1 MLNCISTKLITKY
14 EQTGKG
20 MLTGLLS
27 THLRRWP
34 AKKAFISSFTGNT
47 AGKNYFCCHKLMTS
61 KKLVNVLLHVLCT
74 MLIIIVPIV
83 FIPLKSDQ
91 PDFMNVLMISFTML
105 QVAAFYFN
113 AYFLYPRLLLRKKIT
128 QYILSVV
135 ITSILVALLP
145 HVVEIL
151 RGNEVPNF
159 FVHLVIKIFIGL
171 FVMAAATAYRF
182 ILDVIRQ
189 QNILQDNLSMELSF
203 LRSQVSPHFM
213 FNALNSMVSL
223 ARKRSDK
230 LEPALLKMSDLM
242 HYMLYD
248 SDEDKVNLQREVEYI
263 RSYIDLQTLRFGNSV
278 KILFMVNVPKDH
290 CIEPMLLVPLI
301 ENAFKH
307 GAAIAGEPEISI
319 DLQSNEKEI
328 MLLVSNKTTLMNV
341 VTADRVKGI
350 GLNNLERRLKILYPG
365 NHQLTTAKNGDW
377 FHATLKI
384 AVHDNKV
391 PRRG

>member
-1 MLNCISTKLITKY
+1 LICITTKLITKY
-14 EQTGKG
+14 EQIGKG
-20 MLTGLLS
+20 ILTGLVYSFAPLASQKRLYNLFHRQSGIKKLFLS
-27 THLRRWP
+27 RYR
-34 AKKAFISSFTGNT
+34 
-47 AGKNYFCCHKLMTS
+47 LMTS
-61 KKLVNVLLHVLCT
+61 KKLVNILLHVLCSI
-74 MLIIIVPIV
+74 LIIIVPIV

-91 PDFMNVLMISFTML
+91 PDFMNFLMISFTML

-113 AYFLYPRLLLRKKIT
+113 AYALYPRLLLRKKIT
-128 QYILSVV
+128 RYILSVV
-135 ITSILVALLP
+135 FTSIVVALLP
-145 HVVEIL
+145 SLIEIL
-151 RGNEVPNF
+151 RGRPVPNL
-159 FVHLVIKIFIGL
+159 FVHTVIKIFIGL

-182 ILDVIRQ
+182 ILDVIKQ
-189 QNILQDNLSMELSF
+189 QNILQENLSMELSF

-290 CIEPMLLVPLI
+290 CIEPMLLIPLI

-307 GAAIAGEPEISI
+307 GAAIADEPEISI

-328 MLLVSNKTTLMNV
+328 RLSVSNKTTLMSIVN
-341 VTADRVKGI
+341 ADKVKGI
-350 GLNNLERRLKILYPG
+350 GLNNLQRRLKILYPD
-365 NHQLTTAKNGDW
+365 NHQLSTVKNGDW
-377 FHATLKI
+377 FHASLKI
-384 AVHDNKV
+384 AVHDN
-391 PRRG
+391 

>member
-1 MLNCISTKLITKY
+1 
-14 EQTGKG
+14 
-20 MLTGLLS
+20 
-27 THLRRWP
+27 
-34 AKKAFISSFTGNT
+34 
-47 AGKNYFCCHKLMTS
+47 MTS
-61 KKLVNVLLHVLCT
+61 KKTVNILLHVLCT

-113 AYFLYPRLLLRKKIT
+113 AYVLYPRLLLRKKIT

-135 ITSILVALLP
+135 ITSVLVALLP

-159 FVHLVIKIFIGL
+159 FVHLVIKVFIGL

-182 ILDVIRQ
+182 ILDVIKQ
-189 QNILQDNLSMELSF
+189 QNILQENLSMELSF

-223 ARKRSDK
+223 ARKKSDK

-290 CIEPMLLVPLI
+290 CIEPMLLIPLI

-307 GAAIAGEPEISI
+307 GAAIAEEPEISI

-328 MLLVSNKTTLMNV
+328 MLSVSNKTALMNI

-350 GLNNLERRLKILYPG
+350 GLNNLERRLKILYPD
-365 NHQLTTAKNGDW
+365 NHQLTTDRKGDW
-377 FHATLKI
+377 FHASLKI

-391 PRRG
+391 SRRG